1 MSEIAEH
8 IHIPEDLF
16 DLYIRLLAIVKDES
30 SDAYKQVNALTT
42 LRASVVD
49 VTGMLEQEIARR
61 ANVSNTTST
70 VGCGGQAETADVK
83 RLKR

>member
-1 MSEIAEH
+1 MAYLCRKGEREMTYTEIAA
-8 IHIPEDLF
+8 HIPVPEDIF

-49 VTGMLEQEIARR
+49 VTRMLEQEIAHRVTGDME
-61 ANVSNTTST
+61 A
-70 VGCGGQAETADVK
+70 
-83 RLKR
+83 

>member
-1 MSEIAEH
+1 MSGIAEH

-16 DLYIRLLAIVKDES
+16 DSYISLLAIVKDEA

-42 LRASVVD
+42 LRASVAD

>member
-16 DLYIRLLAIVKDES
+16 DSYISLLAIVKDES
-30 SDAYKQVNALTT
+30 SDAYKQMNALTT
-42 LRASVVD
+42 LRASVAD